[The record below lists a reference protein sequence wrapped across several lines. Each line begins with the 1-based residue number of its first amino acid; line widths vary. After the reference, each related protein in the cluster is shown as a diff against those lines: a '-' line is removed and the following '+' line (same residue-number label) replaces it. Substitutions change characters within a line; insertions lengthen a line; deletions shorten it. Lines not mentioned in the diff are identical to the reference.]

1 MLTTEFDRVYTQ
13 KLITL
18 CDLENNGM
26 TIMEVIGI
34 IQKRLRLI
42 LRRHSS
48 TGFIVGV
55 QIFSGVEESWCP
67 INCIYNN

>member
-1 MLTTEFDRVYTQ
+1 MLTTESDRVYTQ

-26 TIMEVIGI
+26 SRMEVIGI
-34 IQKRLRLI
+34 IQKRLSLI

-48 TGFIVGV
+48 TGIIVGG
-55 QIFSGVEESWCP
+55 QKRFRS
-67 INCIYNN
+67 